1 MTYGIALILAFIQLG
16 PGDGSKAGRRGN
28 DFYEQDALPQA
39 ASAYRNGIAEKEGA
53 PPDAITAGLW
63 NNLGATLFRM
73 GELDQASRA
82 FDQSIGMSRSPEEV
96 SRAAY
101 NAGNA
106 HFTAAGNAGA
116 QGAPPPVDAP
126 QDGAGPEQPSLES
139 ALDYYRQSLLADPE
153 NEDAKFNYEFVKRR
167 LEEQQQNEQQQ
178 QQQQDSNEENQQE
191 QNEQNQEQQEGDQ
204 ENQDQ
209 QQQQQQQQQGEQQ
222 NDGQRQEE
230 QQQQQQ
236 QQQAPDPN
244 QLSREEAERIL
255 QALQNEEEDLLRQ
268 VLKPQTRPRAVEKDW

>member
-1 MTYGIALILAFIQLG
+1 MTYGIALFLAFIQLG

-39 ASAYRNGIAEKEGA
+39 AAAYRNGIAEKEGA
-53 PPDAITAGLW
+53 PPDAVTAGLW

-73 GELDQASRA
+73 GEMDDASHA
-82 FDQSIGMSRSPEEV
+82 FDQSIGMAGSREDV

-101 NAGNA
+101 NAGNTVY
-106 HFTAAGNAGA
+106 TAASNAGA

-126 QDGAGPEQPSLES
+126 QDGTGPEQPTLES
-139 ALDYYRQSLLADPE
+139 ALDYYRQSLLADPG
-153 NEDAKFNYEFVKRR
+153 NEDAKFNFEYVKRR
-167 LEEQQQNEQQQ
+167 LEEQQQEEQQQ
-178 QQQQDSNEENQQE
+178 QQQQNSDEENQEE
-191 QNEQNQEQQEGDQ
+191 QNEQNQDQQEGDQ
-204 ENQDQ
+204 QNQDEQ
-209 QQQQQQQQQGEQQ
+209 NQQQQQQGEQQ

-236 QQQAPDPN
+236 QQQTPDPN
-244 QLSREEAERIL
+244 KLSREEAERIL

>member
-1 MTYGIALILAFIQLG
+1 MTYGIVLLLAFFQLG
-16 PGDGSKAGRRGN
+16 PDDGSKAGRRGN
-28 DFYEQDALPQA
+28 DFFEQDALPQA
-39 ASAYRNGIAEKEGA
+39 AAAYRNGIAEKEGA

-73 GELDQASRA
+73 GELDAASQA
-82 FDQSIGMSRSPEEV
+82 FDQSIGMATSREEV

-101 NAGNA
+101 NAGNTIY
-106 HFTAAGNAGA
+106 TAASNAGG

-126 QDGAGPEQPSLES
+126 QDGAGPEQPTLES
-139 ALDYYRQSLLADPE
+139 ALDYYRQSLLADPD
-153 NEDAKFNYEFVKRR
+153 NEDAKFNYEYVKRR
-167 LEEQQQNEQQQ
+167 LEEQQQEDQQQ
-178 QQQQDSNEENQQE
+178 QQQNSDEENQQE
-191 QNEQNQEQQEGDQ
+191 QNEPNQDQQEGDQ
-204 ENQDQ
+204 QNQDQ
-209 QQQQQQQQQGEQQ
+209 QEQQQGEQQ

-244 QLSREEAERIL
+244 KLSREEAERIL

-268 VLKPQTRPRAVEKDW
+268 VLKPQSRPRSVEKDW